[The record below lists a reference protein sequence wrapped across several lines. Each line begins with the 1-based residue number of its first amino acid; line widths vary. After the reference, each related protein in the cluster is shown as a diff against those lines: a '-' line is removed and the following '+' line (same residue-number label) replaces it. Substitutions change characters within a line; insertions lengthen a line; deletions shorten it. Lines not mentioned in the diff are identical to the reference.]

1 MSWQIDDS
9 RPVYI
14 QLIDE
19 IKMRI
24 ISGYYKLGDRLPSV
38 RDLAEE
44 AQVNPNTMQKALIEL
59 ESCGMLNSQRTS
71 GRYITDNVILIEEMR
86 QMIALQYIKEFFE
99 NMEKLGYSQE
109 EIKQKINNSKEG

>member
-59 ESCGMLNSQRTS
+59 ESCGLLNSQRTS
-71 GRYITDNVILIEEMR
+71 GRYVTDNIILIEEMR
-86 QMIALQYIKEFFE
+86 QMFALQYINVFIE

-109 EIKQKINNSKEG
+109 EIKQEIINSKEG

>member
-44 AQVNPNTMQKALIEL
+44 AQVNPNTMQKALTEL

-71 GRYITDNVILIEEMR
+71 GRFITDNKILIEEMR
-86 QMIALQYIKEFFE
+86 QMFALQYIKVFFE
-99 NMEKLGYSQE
+99 RKEKLGYSQE

>member
-19 IKMRI
+19 IKMRT
-24 ISGYYKLGDRLPSV
+24 ISGYYKQGDRLPSV

-44 AQVNPNTMQKALIEL
+44 AQVNPNTMQKALTEL

-71 GRYITDNVILIEEMR
+71 GRFITDNKILIEEMR
-86 QMIALQYIKEFFE
+86 QMFALQYIKVFFE
-99 NMEKLGYSQE
+99 SMEKLGYSQE